1 MNGLNSLSGAN
12 PTLNITMKSNICPLA
27 TGVLSLTLVV
37 SSQAA
42 SLYTSLYA
50 FGDSLTDSGNV
61 FLATGGTQP
70 ANPLNFPGRFG
81 NGPTWAEKLATDH
94 LGLPAIT
101 TSLTGG
107 TNYAWGGAWTDGGGA
122 VPTVI
127 DQVNQYIATGRTFAS
142 TDLVTIWAGANDFF
156 FGVTDPA
163 QSVAN
168 ISSAVNSLAGV
179 GAENIILMNLPD
191 LGKTPDIQALG
202 EPLITGMSMLVNG
215 FNALLA
221 GEMANQRAALSIN
234 IFEVDVHGIYEDVL
248 TDPGAFG
255 FTNTTVPASLTGN
268 EANAD
273 TFLYWDG
280 VHPTDAVHDI
290 FAANAAQAIGVPE
303 PSSTLLVLS
312 ASLVV
317 LARRRRV
324 AA

>member
-107 TNYAWGGAWTDGGGA
+107 TNYAWGGAWTGSRPDGYRSG
-122 VPTVI
+122 
-127 DQVNQYIATGRTFAS
+127 
-142 TDLVTIWAGANDFF
+142 
-156 FGVTDPA
+156 
-163 QSVAN
+163 QSV
-168 ISSAVNSLAGV
+168 SRDW
-179 GAENIILMNLPD
+179 ENFCLDGPCDD
-191 LGKTPDIQALG
+191 LG
-202 EPLITGMSMLVNG
+202 
-215 FNALLA
+215 
-221 GEMANQRAALSIN
+221 
-234 IFEVDVHGIYEDVL
+234 
-248 TDPGAFG
+248 
-255 FTNTTVPASLTGN
+255 
-268 EANAD
+268 
-273 TFLYWDG
+273 
-280 VHPTDAVHDI
+280 
-290 FAANAAQAIGVPE
+290 
-303 PSSTLLVLS
+303 
-312 ASLVV
+312 
-317 LARRRRV
+317 RRQ
-324 AA
+324 